1 MVTTA
6 ALRIAAR
13 VLAFAPALVV
23 SSASAQGVLT
33 ASDQIAQAD
42 ALYEIGSSAFGNSGL
57 TRDLTGVDFHAIQDR
72 RHVATSFDGRGF
84 AEHGAT
90 FFPTSPGIN
99 GPFLGAVLDACT
111 SAEIT
116 RSSIGAHSYEEAYG
130 LASGL
135 IEFTID
141 TPHLWSWAGAWQG
154 NSFNTG
160 AYNLV
165 DAEISFSDTVSG
177 TSYVYD
183 YLASLNGVGDWSQ
196 NFAYGG
202 VIGPGSYRITWW
214 HQSYC
219 AGGNTPFGY
228 FATGHGGGPLISCV
242 DSTFLLT
249 PLPSPGPT
257 SLLMLALPAA
267 RRRSTRR
274 GA

>member
-99 GPFLGAVLDACT
+99 GPF
-111 SAEIT
+111 
-116 RSSIGAHSYEEAYG
+116 
-130 LASGL
+130 
-135 IEFTID
+135 
-141 TPHLWSWAGAWQG
+141 P
-154 NSFNTG
+154 N
-160 AYNLV
+160 
-165 DAEISFSDTVSG
+165 
-177 TSYVYD
+177 
-183 YLASLNGVGDWSQ
+183 
-196 NFAYGG
+196 
-202 VIGPGSYRITWW
+202 
-214 HQSYC
+214 
-219 AGGNTPFGY
+219 
-228 FATGHGGGPLISCV
+228 
-242 DSTFLLT
+242 
-249 PLPSPGPT
+249 
-257 SLLMLALPAA
+257 
-267 RRRSTRR
+267 
-274 GA
+274 